1 MQIPD
6 HESINETLQ
15 TAKKLLQQNNL
26 EEAKDCLTQILESQP
41 AHREALYYSAVAE
54 RQQKNVSA
62 ANEAIARLLKHH
74 NDYGRGHQEQGHLLL
89 SQDLAAEAL
98 TAYKRAVELNPALS
112 QQLGCHG

>member
-62 ANEAIARLLKHH
+62 ANEAIARLLTTQLFGQKQTILM
-74 NDYGRGHQEQGHLLL
+74 NQATSR
-89 SQDLAAEAL
+89 
-98 TAYKRAVELNPALS
+98 
-112 QQLGCHG
+112 QQLLRQASQCLCLLHSLNRRVSITAGIQ